1 MDLLLNNWN
10 PALNITAIFKGL
22 EEMLLHPNPTDALE
36 STIASEMLVEYE
48 KYKKNAME
56 HTLKFANKN
65 VEEIL
70 IEIMGI

>member
-1 MDLLLNNWN
+1 MDLLVNNWS
-10 PALNITAIFKGL
+10 PALTFSSIFKGL

-36 STIASEMLVEYE
+36 STIASEMLVEYD

-56 HTLKFANKN
+56 HTLKYANKN
-65 VEEIL
+65 IEEIL